1 MGSDSLILDER
12 FAAEV
17 GVDLESAE
25 VRRAE
30 GTDET
35 GGAFTRHFTT
45 LPGSI
50 HPTGAPAVG
59 QERPEVMFQ
68 RIVHDGLVGDSFL
81 RRQAVTYD
89 VADARIVFGPASS

>member
-25 VRRAE
+25 VRRVE

-35 GGAFTRHFTT
+35 GGSFTRYFTQ
-45 LPGSI
+45 LRGSV
-50 HPTGAPAVG
+50 HPTGAPELA
-59 QERPEVMFQ
+59 QEQPDAMFQ
-68 RIVHDGLVGDSFL
+68 SIVHDGLVGDAFL
-81 RRQAVTYD
+81 RRQPVTYD
-89 VADARIVFGPASS
+89 LPRGRMVFGAAA